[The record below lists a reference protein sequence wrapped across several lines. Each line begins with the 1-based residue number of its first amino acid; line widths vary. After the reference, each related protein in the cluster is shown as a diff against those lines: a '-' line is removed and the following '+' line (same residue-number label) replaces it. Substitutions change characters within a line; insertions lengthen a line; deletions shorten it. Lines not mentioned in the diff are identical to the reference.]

1 MPVDDLEQGRKAP
14 LFRHVLRHVLSASY
28 SISPYLEGL
37 FKSGAGEGNRTLVSG
52 LGSPHSTIEPHPL
65 KISQSQ
71 ELTSLTCVPFVKT
84 VQTPMRLVI
93 LVSGPS
99 AAPGVGWVG
108 TEMELE

>member
-1 MPVDDLEQGRKAP
+1 
-14 LFRHVLRHVLSASY
+14 
-28 SISPYLEGL
+28 
-37 FKSGAGEGNRTLVSG
+37 
-52 LGSPHSTIEPHPL
+52 
-65 KISQSQ
+65 
-71 ELTSLTCVPFVKT
+71 VKT